1 MKAEEKKIITAFL
14 EKTLN
19 YSTDKV
25 ASIFVKNGDDEELTP
40 NALDVLLPDDVAR
53 VQGLKDSANTMF
65 DNGYKKAQGEVLS
78 KTETDIKTK
87 FGISSEKQGVE
98 LIEEIIAAKTTPA
111 KAADPEKVKLDP
123 LYLKMEKDL
132 NDQIKAAKAEGETK
146 LKEYQ
151 DGVAKEKTFSKVA
164 SKADLELQKLKP
176 ILSKDPEKAKNQ
188 KKLLLQTLEGFTY
201 EENGDELVVLKDG
214 KRHEDNHGRPIT
226 FASLVKETANQYWD
240 FEQGEEHQGS
250 GAENGGAKGNQAAA
264 QAGKKWTGK
273 IPKND
278 DEFSQMFSGLPDD
291 ADQRMALTDAYNESQ
306 KAV

>member
-19 YSTDKV
+19 YSADKV

-53 VQGLKDSANTMF
+53 VQGLKDNAKTMF
-65 DNGYKKAQGEVLS
+65 DNGFKKAQGEVMS
-78 KTETDIKTK
+78 KFEADIKAK
-87 FGISSEKQGVE
+87 FGIDSDKQGIE
-98 LIEEIIAAKTTPA
+98 IIEEIIAAKIPAA
-111 KAADPEKVKLDP
+111 KAADPEKVKVDP
-123 LYLKMEKDL
+123 LYLKMEKEL
-132 NDQIKAAKAEGETK
+132 NDQIKAAKAEGEAK
-146 LKEYQ
+146 LKEFQ

-164 SKADLELQKLKP
+164 TKADLELQKLRP

-201 EENGDELVVLKDG
+201 EENGDDLVILKDG
-214 KRHEDNHGRPIT
+214 KRHEDQHGKPIS

-250 GAENGGAKGNQAAA
+250 GAEKGGANGNQAAA
-264 QAGKKWTGK
+264 AAGKKWTGK

-278 DEFSQMFSGLPDD
+278 DEFAQVFPTLET
-291 ADQRMALTDAYNESQ
+291 ADERISFTQAYEDSQ
-306 KAV
+306 KSS